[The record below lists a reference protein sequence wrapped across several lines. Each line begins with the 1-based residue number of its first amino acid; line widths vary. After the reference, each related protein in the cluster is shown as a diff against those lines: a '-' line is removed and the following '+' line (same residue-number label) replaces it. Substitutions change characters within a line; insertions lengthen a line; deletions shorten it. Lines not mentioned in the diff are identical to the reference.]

1 MYKNIFISQP
11 MSGKSEEEILAT
23 RQKEIEKIH
32 QEIREMHRL
41 DNKEDDIQVNIID
54 SYIDD
59 ATRNHIQECVGDG
72 INWDIYWLSQSLQ
85 RLALADTIW
94 LCEGW
99 EYSKG
104 CNIELKCAI
113 QYGLNIVYSE
123 WGLSLN
129 DGK

>member
-11 MSGKSEEEILAT
+11 MTGKSEEEILAT

-32 QEIREMHRL
+32 QLASKDGE
-41 DNKEDDIQVNIID
+41 QVNIID

-59 ATRNHIQECVGDG
+59 ATRNEFQGRMGDA

-85 RLALADTIW
+85 KLALADTIW

-99 EYSKG
+99 EHSKG
-104 CNIELKCAI
+104 CTVELSCAMR
-113 QYGLNIVYSE
+113 YGLDVGNSE
-123 WGLSLN
+123 WGLSLDN
-129 DGK
+129 GE

>member
-11 MSGKSEEEILAT
+11 MTGKNEEEILAT
-23 RQKEIEKIH
+23 RQKAIDEIH
-32 QEIREMHRL
+32 QL
-41 DNKEDDIQVNIID
+41 ASKDGDVQVNIID

-59 ATRNHIQECVGDG
+59 ATRNEFQGRMGDA

-85 RLALADTIW
+85 KLATANTIW
-94 LCEGW
+94 LCDGW
-99 EYSKG
+99 EHSKG
-104 CNIELKCAI
+104 CKIELSCAM
-113 QYGLNIVYSE
+113 QYGLDVGNSE

>member
-11 MSGKSEEEILAT
+11 MTGRSEEEILAT

-32 QEIREMHRL
+32 QFFDADGVEI
-41 DNKEDDIQVNIID
+41 NIIA

-59 ATRNHIQECVGDG
+59 ATRKYFEEHITDG

>member
-32 QEIREMHRL
+32 QFFDADGVEI
-41 DNKEDDIQVNIID
+41 NIID

-59 ATRNHIQECVGDG
+59 ATRKCFEEHIGDG
-72 INWDIYWLSQSLQ
+72 INWDIHWLSQSLKM
-85 RLALADTIW
+85 LAMADIIW

-99 EYSKG
+99 EHSKG
-104 CNIELKCAI
+104 CNIELECAI
-113 QYGLNIVYSE
+113 QYGLVIVYPEYITE
-123 WGLSLN
+123 WGEH
-129 DGK
+129 K

>member
-11 MSGKSEEEILAT
+11 MTGKSEEEILAT
-23 RQKEIEKIH
+23 RQKEIDKIH
-32 QEIREMHRL
+32 QL
-41 DNKEDDIQVNIID
+41 AKKDGDVQVNIID

-59 ATRNHIQECVGDG
+59 ATRNEFQERMGDA

-85 RLALADTIW
+85 KLATADTIW
-94 LCEGW
+94 LCDGW

-104 CNIELKCAI
+104 CQIEVKCAI
-113 QYGLNIVYSE
+113 LYGLDIGNSE
-123 WGLSLN
+123 WGLSLD

>member
-11 MSGKSEEEILAT
+11 MTGKSEEEILAT
-23 RQKEIEKIH
+23 RQKEVEKIH
-32 QEIREMHRL
+32 QEIREMHQL
-41 DNKEDDIQVNIID
+41 DSKEDDIQVNIID

-59 ATRNHIQECVGDG
+59 ATRNRLQECVGDG

-123 WGLSLN
+123 WGVGVK

>member
-11 MSGKSEEEILAT
+11 MTGKSEEEILAT

-32 QEIREMHRL
+32 QFAS
-41 DNKEDDIQVNIID
+41 KEGSTQVRIID
-54 SYIDD
+54 SYVDD
-59 ATRNHIQECVGDG
+59 ATRKNFEEHASDD

-85 RLALADTIW
+85 KLAMADMIW

-104 CNIELKCAI
+104 CNVELECAI
-113 QYGLNIVYSE
+113 QYGLCVVYPEYITEWSE
-123 WGLSLN
+123 H
-129 DGK
+129 K